1 MIPAL
6 LALRLACAPLSA
18 ADAPDDRAARSVVR
32 IFTTFRRP
40 DYYQPWQM
48 AAEDQLS
55 GSGCLIAGGRILTN
69 YFLLIFW
76 LRSWSVG
83 WALTDRITGV
93 VAGAMWAEV
102 ATFAENVA
110 HLFGGLT
117 VITSLLYIVS
127 PLLLYG
133 VIGGGAAALTS
144 LLGFSGIGLPFLMHL
159 GRSAAHAVT

>member
-1 MIPAL
+1 MSGAVATLFDTVWLGTKSVQVATFGPYVQGAAIGMLLYVFPLIVVMVLIP
-6 LALRLACAPLSA
+6 
-18 ADAPDDRAARSVVR
+18 
-32 IFTTFRRP
+32 
-40 DYYQPWQM
+40 
-48 AAEDQLS
+48 
-55 GSGCLIAGGRILTN
+55 GGGRILTN
-69 YFLLIFW
+69 YFLVIFW
-76 LRSWSVG
+76 LRSWSIG

-93 VAGAMWAEV
+93 VAAAMWAEV

-127 PLLLYG
+127 PLLLYV

-159 GRSAAHAVT
+159 GRSAAHTVT